1 MHGTRSSL
9 AVLLLGLA
17 ATAQETPL
25 GPTLVVLNK
34 SAASASLLDP
44 VTGEERARIAVGE
57 GPHEAA
63 TSPDG
68 RTVVVCNYGA
78 QKPGNTLTVI
88 DLRTSMEVR
97 TIELARTVQRDG
109 ESMTERF
116 LRPHG
121 VQFLPDGKRV
131 VVTSEMQR
139 KLVVVDV
146 ANGVVE
152 RAIDTD
158 ARASHMVA
166 LAADG
171 KRAFVANIGS
181 GSVSVIDLEKDAL
194 LAVVATGRG
203 SEGIAVRPTSS
214 EVWVTNRE
222 ADTLSIIDPVELT
235 ELAELECGAF
245 PIRVAFTPDGR
256 HALVSCAR
264 AGTLEV
270 WDASERKR
278 VVEIAMDSAPT
289 DEAKGERIFA
299 GAFEGSPVPV
309 GVLVEPGGRNAF
321 VANTQAD
328 VVTVIDLATWTIA
341 RRLKAGPEPDG
352 MCWVPAAAK

>member
-9 AVLLLGLA
+9 AVLLVGLA
-17 ATAQETPL
+17 ATAQETAL

-68 RTVVVCNYGA
+68 SIVVVCDYGA

-88 DLRTSMEVR
+88 DAREAKLLRTIPLVR
-97 TIELARTVQRDG
+97 SVERDG
-109 ESMTERF
+109 APVEERF

-121 VQFLPDGKRV
+121 IQFLADGKRV
-131 VVTSEMQR
+131 TVTSETAR
-139 KLVVVDV
+139 KLLVVDV
-146 ANGVVE
+146 ERGVVE
-152 RAIDTD
+152 RAIQTD
-158 ARASHMVA
+158 AQASHMVA

-181 GSVSVIDLEKDAL
+181 GSVSVIDLEKDEL

-203 SEGIAVRPTSS
+203 SEGIAVRPASN
-214 EVWVTNRE
+214 EVWVSNRE
-222 ADTLSIIDPVELT
+222 ADTLSNVDPVELT
-235 ELAELECGAF
+235 ELVELACGAF

-278 VVEIAMDSAPT
+278 VRQIAMDSEPT
-289 DEAKGERIFA
+289 DDAKGERIFA

-352 MCWVPAAAK
+352 MCWVPTAAK